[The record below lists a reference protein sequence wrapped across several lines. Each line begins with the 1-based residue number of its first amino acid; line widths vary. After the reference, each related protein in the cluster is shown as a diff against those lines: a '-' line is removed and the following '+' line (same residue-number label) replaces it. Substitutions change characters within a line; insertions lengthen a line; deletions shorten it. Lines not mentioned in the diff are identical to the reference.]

1 MMRGV
6 IDLHCHL
13 LPGVDDGPATSA
25 EAVALARA
33 FVAADVT
40 RVAATPHVHPDW
52 PNTADT
58 IHAAWLGLVT
68 ELGRARVPL
77 EVVAG
82 AELDLLHIQGFEA
95 GELDRLRLGADGP
108 LLIECPFS
116 PIVPQFESLV
126 EGLLTAGHRVLLAH
140 PERSP
145 AFLRDP
151 ELLRRLVVSQGAMAS
166 VTGASF
172 AGRFGRTAQQYV
184 CWAVDEGLV
193 HDVASDAHDTARR
206 PPVLDGPLHDAGY
219 GWAAEWLTR
228 TAPAAILAGRELPR
242 RPVAPP
248 AAPGGWAR
256 VRRALGGG

>member
-1 MMRGV
+1 M

-13 LPGVDDGPATSA
+13 LPGIDDGPATQA
-25 EAVALARA
+25 DAVALAQA
-33 FVAADVT
+33 FVAAGVT
-40 RVAATPHVHPDW
+40 RVAATPHVEPNW
-52 PNTADT
+52 ANTADT

-68 ELGRARVPL
+68 ELGRRRVPL

-82 AELDLLHIQGFEA
+82 AEVDLLHIQGFGT
-95 GELDRLRLGADGP
+95 GELDRLRLGTDGP
-108 LLIECPFS
+108 LLVECPFS
-116 PIVPQFESLV
+116 AVVPQFEELV
-126 EGLLTAGHRVLLAH
+126 GRLMTAGYAVLLAH

-151 ELLRRLVVSQGAMAS
+151 ELLRRLVVGQGAMAS

-172 AGRFGRTAQQYV
+172 GGRFGRTGQQYA
-184 CWAVDEGLV
+184 CWALDEGLV

-219 GWAAEWLTR
+219 GWAAEWLTE

-242 RPVAPP
+242 RPLAP
-248 AAPGGWAR
+248 ARAVGGWAR
-256 VRRALGGG
+256 MRRALGGSR